1 MPATR
6 TLVILRHA
14 KAAWPEGVADL
25 ERPLAP
31 RGTRDAPEA
40 GRWLRDH
47 LARLDLVITSPAL
60 RARQTWELAGVE
72 LGYAPE
78 GWRDRRLYARP
89 LDELLELIAEI
100 GDDVQTALL
109 VGHNPELSLLASSLS
124 GSDIELSTAGIAV
137 LGLPGGWRGIS
148 PGAAQLHSSVT
159 PRAG

>member
-25 ERPLAP
+25 
-31 RGTRDAPEA
+31 
-40 GRWLRDH
+40 
-47 LARLDLVITSPAL
+47 
-60 RARQTWELAGVE
+60 
-72 LGYAPE
+72 
-78 GWRDRRLYARP
+78 
-89 LDELLELIAEI
+89 
-100 GDDVQTALL
+100 
-109 VGHNPELSLLASSLS
+109 SLLAWSLS